1 MKQISLLALG
11 ITSLFPISSYAVE
24 GGTALSW
31 SKYPYLVE
39 SQCTG
44 TVIAGKYVL
53 LAGHCGDSI
62 DNPFPRLVNFSNGS
76 SMMPINRNTL
86 YKPDLPETKF
96 ADIALWTL
104 PESVS
109 INKVAFIDNLNNPS
123 TTPTVD
129 EKISFIGF
137 GQYDKIP
144 RLSQAFNH
152 ITQADNGAMRI
163 SYSDT
168 AQHSVPGDS
177 GAPIFNLNEKGQ
189 IDKIIGVN
197 YSSTGSIDPST
208 GLYRQNGVN
217 LRFVKDWLLQSIN
230 AWHSP
235 TELKFT
241 GSNTIEIQSLH
252 VNDTNLALRQNNGAL
267 SSGDVTV
274 TGGSCITD
282 GDVAPFGTCTLELSS
297 TGSEGHIMLDDGNT
311 ITINRAPK
319 PEPEPKP
326 DPQPSNGGGS
336 GGSMGY
342 LSLLGLLVLAFKR
355 KK

>member
-24 GGTALSW
+24 GGTSLSW
-31 SKYPYLVE
+31 AEHPYLVE

-53 LAGHCGDSI
+53 LAGHCGASTVD
-62 DNPFPRLVNFSNGS
+62 PFPRLVNFADGS
-76 SMMPINRNTL
+76 TMMPIHRNA
-86 YKPDLPETKF
+86 KPFDNKNNF
-96 ADIALWTL
+96 ADVAIWTL
-104 PESVS
+104 PD
-109 INKVAFIDNLNNPS
+109 KVPMNTIVFIDDLNNPN
-123 TTPTVD
+123 TAPILGD
-129 EKISFIGF
+129 KISFIGF
-137 GQYDKIP
+137 GQQNDKTP
-144 RLSQAFNH
+144 RLSQGINSIIEEYPSIFIYGDA
-152 ITQADNGAMRI
+152 QA
-163 SYSDT
+163 Y
-168 AQHSVPGDS
+168 SVPGDS
-177 GAPIFNLNEKGQ
+177 GAPVFNLNEKGQ
-189 IDKIIGVN
+189 IDKIIGIN
-197 YSSTGSIDPST
+197 YSGTGSTNTPT
-208 GLYRQNGVN
+208 GLYEQNGVN

-319 PEPEPKP
+319 PEPKP

>member
-11 ITSLFPISSYAVE
+11 ITSLFSVPSYAVE
-24 GGTALSW
+24 DGVSLSW
-31 SKYPYLVE
+31 DKYPYIVE

-44 TVIAGKYVL
+44 TVIAGKYIL
-53 LAGHCGDSI
+53 LAGHCGDSV
-62 DNPFPRLVNFSNGS
+62 DNPFPRIVNFSNGS
-76 SMMPINRNTL
+76 SMMPTNRNTL
-86 YKPDLPETKF
+86 YKPDLPESTF

-104 PESVS
+104 PKTAPMNT
-109 INKVAFIDNLNNPS
+109 IAFIDNLNDPNTIPA
-123 TTPTVD
+123 VGD
-129 EKISFIGF
+129 KVSFIGF
-137 GQYDKIP
+137 GQNDNTP
-144 RLSQAFNH
+144 RLGKGINSIIEEYPSVLIYGNSQ
-152 ITQADNGAMRI
+152 
-163 SYSDT
+163 SY
-168 AQHSVPGDS
+168 SVPGDS
-177 GAPIFNLNEKGQ
+177 GAPVFNEQN
-189 IDKIIGVN
+189 KIIAVN
-197 YSSTGSIDPST
+197 YAGAGSID
-208 GLYRQNGVN
+208 RNQNGVN
-217 LRFVKDWLLQSIN
+217 LRFVKDWLLQNIN

-274 TGGSCITD
+274 TGGSCISD
-282 GDVAPFGTCTLELSS
+282 GDVTPFGTCTLELSS
-297 TGSEGHIMLDDGNT
+297 TGGEGHIMLDDGNT

-319 PEPEPKP
+319 PEPKP

-342 LSLLGLLVLAFKR
+342 LSLLGLLALAFKR